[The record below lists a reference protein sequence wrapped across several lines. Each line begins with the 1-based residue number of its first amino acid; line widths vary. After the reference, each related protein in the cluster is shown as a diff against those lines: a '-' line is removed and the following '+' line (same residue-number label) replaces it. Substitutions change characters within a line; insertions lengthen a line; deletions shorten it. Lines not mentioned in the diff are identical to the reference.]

1 MRIHKNISILTVG
14 LFTVL
19 TSTAQNYK
27 FDFRQEKSTKEG
39 YIKVTPTDLFSE
51 SKGYGY
57 DLQPVSTS
65 SDTAPFFFSVQ
76 IPDGNYRITVLLGSG
91 KKRGETTIRGES
103 RRLFFENIKSEK
115 GECPSL

>member
-1 MRIHKNISILTVG
+1 MTVG

-76 IPDGNYRITVLLGSG
+76 IPDGNYRITVLLFYNFHREFVRKR
-91 KKRGETTIRGES
+91 KKELYLRRSILAASHS
-103 RRLFFENIKSEK
+103 RILYFPKRDR
-115 GECPSL
+115 

>member
-91 KKRGETTIRGES
+91 KNTR
-103 RRLFFENIKSEK
+103 NIKCFETNFAT
-115 GECPSL
+115 LFL

>member
-51 SKGYGY
+51 SKGLEYGL
-57 DLQPVSTS
+57 D
-65 SDTAPFFFSVQ
+65 
-76 IPDGNYRITVLLGSG
+76 I
-91 KKRGETTIRGES
+91 
-103 RRLFFENIKSEK
+103 
-115 GECPSL
+115 